1 MLILVRAFGV
11 TADSLGVGLAT
22 ASKTTD
28 SKGHDGHSGSGRVLL
43 VDDQPSVC
51 RFVVK
56 ALGQT
61 GYQVTVAH
69 SVAAAKEVLDESF
82 DVAVLD
88 VELPDGNG
96 FQLVELLRSQSA
108 VMVPVVMITGN
119 PDQGKVS
126 DSVRYGITEFLF
138 KPFGRAE
145 LHDAVQRA
153 LDAST
158 RWKERIRRAQLKI
171 SSSVDAAQSGDGEAL
186 SPGQVPPHLIE
197 GLSKKHALTDRE
209 VEILELVLAGL
220 QNADIASRL
229 NISANTVKYH
239 VRNVFTKLGVES
251 RVQLFRQLIQP
262 GD

>member
-1 MLILVRAFGV
+1 M
-11 TADSLGVGLAT
+11 
-22 ASKTTD
+22 
-28 SKGHDGHSGSGRVLL
+28 
-43 VDDQPSVC
+43 
-51 RFVVK
+51 VK
-56 ALGQT
+56 ALSQT
-61 GYQVTVAH
+61 GYQVAVAH
-69 SVAAAKEVLDESF
+69 TIAAAKEVLDEPF

-96 FQLVELLRSQSA
+96 FQLVDSLRNQFA

-119 PDQGKVS
+119 PDQAKVS
-126 DSVRYGITEFLF
+126 ESIRYGITEFLF
-138 KPFGRAE
+138 KPFGRNE

-153 LDAST
+153 LEAST
-158 RWKERIRRAQLKI
+158 RWRERIESAKLRVL
-171 SSSVDAAQSGDGEAL
+171 
-186 SPGQVPPHLIE
+186 PGAGVAPSDESETLAPNQVPPHLIE
-197 GLSKKHALTDRE
+197 GLSKKHALTERE

-229 NISANTVKYH
+229 NISQNTVKYH